1 MPCAGAA
8 CGVFSP
14 LDGPDQATE
23 RSTSAA
29 RTPAQEDERSAC
41 VVDTGPMHVAGSH
54 VLLTGAT
61 GDLGSH
67 LAVHLADAG
76 ARVTLVARHRDAL
89 EALSARVDG
98 HALPADLCDRE
109 QRGGLVARAEAAA
122 GPVDVLVN
130 NAGTETAAHLADLTA
145 DDLEQLVA
153 LNLLAPAELC
163 RQVLPGMLARGR
175 GHLVNVSSLAGVGT
189 FPGLAAYGATKA
201 GLTHLTSGLRAD
213 LRDGPV
219 GTLAV
224 EIGPVTSQMMDRIA
238 DHRPAAAAFDRLLRA
253 RVLRMLDPDEVAHA
267 VVAAIL
273 GDRPTLRMPR
283 RAAPLAAVTHAP
295 RSVVRLA
302 LTGIPA
308 SPRTPAPAPSG
319 ATR

>member
-1 MPCAGAA
+1 MR
-8 CGVFSP
+8 V
-14 LDGPDQATE
+14 T
-23 RSTSAA
+23 
-29 RTPAQEDERSAC
+29 
-41 VVDTGPMHVAGSH
+41 GSH

-61 GDLGSH
+61 GDIGRH
-67 LAVHLADAG
+67 LAAHLSAAG
-76 ARVTLVARHRDAL
+76 ARVTLVARGRDAL
-89 EALSARVDG
+89 ESLALEVEG
-98 HALPADLCDRE
+98 LVLPADLCDRD
-109 QRGGLVARAEAAA
+109 QRRTLIERAEALD

-213 LRDGPV
+213 LRDSPV

-224 EIGPVTSQMMDRIA
+224 EIGPVSSTMMGRIA

-253 RVLRMLDPDEVAHA
+253 RVLRMLEPGAVAGA
-267 VVAAIL
+267 VVEAIED
-273 GDRPTLRMPR
+273 DRPTLRMPR

-295 RSVVRLA
+295 RDVVRLA
-302 LTGIPA
+302 LTGIRSSRAGTPQA
-308 SPRTPAPAPSG
+308 AGTPAPTGTAG
-319 ATR
+319 ATP